1 MPIEP
6 IEPIMPIK
14 PIKLI
19 PGYVFYFPRNFL
31 SR

>member
-6 IEPIMPIK
+6 IEPIM

-19 PGYVFYFPRNFL
+19 PGYVFYFPRNFF

>member
-6 IEPIMPIK
+6 IEPIM